1 MTIELNTGQVI
12 LLIALV
18 FLLMAGSLSVL
29 VFILDTRKTEESS
42 LDIGGF
48 MELIFKVRK
57 IAIILAIFLL
67 LVYFVVYNLI

>member
-42 LDIGGF
+42 LDIGGL